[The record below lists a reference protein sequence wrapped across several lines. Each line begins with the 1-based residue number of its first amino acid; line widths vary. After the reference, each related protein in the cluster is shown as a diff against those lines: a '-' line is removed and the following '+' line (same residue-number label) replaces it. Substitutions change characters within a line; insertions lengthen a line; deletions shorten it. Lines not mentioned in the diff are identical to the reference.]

1 MMLEAKANEGIEEAM
16 AKLLKSLEQSC
27 VLTIEIIEQG
37 FQRVY
42 DDLPDISLDIP
53 LAYII
58 LERFVQRCYNLN
70 VLSEKMLKNMPSR

>member
-1 MMLEAKANEGIEEAM
+1 MALENMKDGIEDAL
-16 AKLLKSLEQSC
+16 AQLLQSVEQSC
-27 VLTIEIIEQG
+27 IVTAEAIEQG

-58 LERFVQRCYNLN
+58 LERFAQRCHNLG
-70 VLSEKMLKNMPSR
+70 VVSEKMLKNLPSR